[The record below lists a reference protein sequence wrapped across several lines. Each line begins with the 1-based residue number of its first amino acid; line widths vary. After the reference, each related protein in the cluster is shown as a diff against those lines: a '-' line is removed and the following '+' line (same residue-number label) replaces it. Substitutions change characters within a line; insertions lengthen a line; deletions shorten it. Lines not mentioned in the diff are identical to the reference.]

1 MGSRV
6 TNSSTVDSS
15 EIPLCNEKYISV
27 YLNVYDMLPRG
38 KITDMCYKMGVG
50 VFHSSVEI
58 LGREYNFGGH
68 DSDYTG
74 VFVTRPKQGPPNVTF
89 KESIAMGY
97 TTMDK
102 EEIKNVIDELSREW
116 RGNTYN
122 LLTRNCN
129 HFSSELCEQ
138 LVGKPAPKWIN
149 RAAKLGTF
157 FPCVVPNG
165 SELDN
170 ATVPITA
177 TINTSTNADTNINTN
192 TTTSY
197 EPYIISDT
205 QASTNR

>member
-116 RGNTYN
+116 HGNTYN

-157 FPCVVPNG
+157 FPCIQSNSWIMSSMKKYFSNEVNIP
-165 SELDN
+165 
-170 ATVPITA
+170 TA
-177 TINTSTNADTNINTN
+177 SSNI
-192 TTTSY
+192 
-197 EPYIISDT
+197 EVLKM
-205 QASTNR
+205 